1 MNRIE
6 WLKEK
11 FKAIEVSFD
20 NDTLT
25 KIDKTIQ
32 FSASCFG
39 KSYKEIFYS
48 VINFM
53 KMGDD
58 IDERRFEGMDIKND

>member
-39 KSYKEIFYS
+39 K
-48 VINFM
+48 VI
-53 KMGDD
+53 K
-58 IDERRFEGMDIKND
+58 RFFIV